1 MRLMTYNILT
11 GGVDDDGS
19 SRLEGVA
26 EVVQRVQPDILVLN
40 ECNEL
45 EREGRQSS
53 FWLERALGMRIALAF
68 ANTGYHV
75 AIALRTTGRGQ
86 LAQVHALRRGFHHAA
101 LVAKIGWGSR
111 ELTLIGTHLCPFM
124 SEVRLKEAAI
134 LVRYARHDEPVLL
147 AGDLNSI
154 SPHDVQHQDMTRWS
168 EKRRERNLMPGTDTI
183 DTRVLQRFESAG
195 FVDVFQRQHPDGFH
209 HTVPT
214 DRVEPDSIPQRID
227 YILASPPLASAVTHT
242 EIVRGGAAE
251 WASDHYALFAD
262 FEL

>member
-11 GGVDDDGS
+11 GGIDDDGS

-53 FWLERALGMRIALAF
+53 FWLERALGMRLVMAF
-68 ANTGYHV
+68 ANTSYHV
-75 AIALRTTGRGQ
+75 AIGLRTTGPAQ

-101 LVAKIGWGSR
+101 LVAKIGWGTR

-134 LVRYARHDEPVLL
+134 LARYARRDDLVLL
-147 AGDLNSI
+147 AGDLNSV
-154 SPHDVQHQDMTRWS
+154 SPHDVQHQDLSRWS
-168 EKRRERNLMPGTDTI
+168 EKRRERNLIPGTETI
-183 DTRVLQRFESAG
+183 DARVLENFEHAG
-195 FVDVFQRQHPDGFH
+195 FVDVFHQQHPEGFQR
-209 HTVPT
+209 TVPT

-227 YILASPPLASAVTHT
+227 YILASPPLASAVTRT

-262 FEL
+262 FSL